1 MQNEDGTVVGER
13 VMSLNPMAEVAAW
26 ITYPRGGSTIRED
39 LDKPKIV
46 FGRASSCDVVLSLKG
61 VSRVHFQT
69 EYDGQSWNISD
80 LNSTNGTFVNQKII
94 TSRPL
99 KDGDR
104 ITLGPPGLVP
114 VVLVFHQPQPRSED
128 DHEPV
133 ADSIWNEDYESDPNS
148 SFIPQMPDEPANSR
162 GNSDSQAKAATPA
175 NEMGGVVLEGD
186 ENESAPN
193 IYAAIRYE
201 GWNRPAQASTT
212 KRMPPTDSSVQL
224 PPILGAMHGDS
235 EESLGSSIQKT
246 GDAALVIGL
255 ISQMGNAMLKADS
268 LDQMLR
274 TILNLAFEH
283 LPAER
288 GSVWVV
294 EPGQGISP
302 RIVRNDVDQP
312 NQPMSISRTI
322 VNEAI
327 RHKQAILVSDTVE
340 DSRFNQ
346 VRSIDEQSIRSAICA
361 PLYFDGQIQG
371 FIYVDSVH
379 QWIAFTERHLEFL
392 TTLAVFAA
400 VGTEKWRMQEEANRE
415 KERRERALLRVEA
428 LLDVATAL
436 SSELDTK
443 RLLEKIMVRARKL
456 LGADRCSVFLA
467 RHEEGVLLS
476 TVAEGMKTIRIR
488 MDQGLAGYVARS
500 GEVLN
505 IEDAYDDPRFNQA
518 VDQKSGYRTK
528 SVLCMPLRDKDG
540 KTIGVTQIINKHG
553 GPFTKQDEELLSA
566 FSAQAAVALQNS
578 ILFQETLEV
587 RNYLE
592 GILQSI
598 NQLVLT
604 LNAEGKLVRAN
615 RPVEPLL
622 GLTEKTMT
630 ETCYQEWFPGSNRTL
645 IENIERVYHDPKAIF
660 VADDDLRAGD
670 RTISFNYNIVPM
682 RDFEGKQDGVVVV
695 MEDITHQKRVMT
707 TLGRYMSPV
716 LAQKILDEGGDRLG
730 GIRQNVAVLF
740 SDIRGY
746 TAMTESMDAQHV
758 VELLNTYFSLMV
770 DAVFAENGLLDK
782 YIGDALMAV
791 FGVPF
796 PQEDDSIRAC
806 RAALLMRSA
815 LAEFN
820 EIQER
825 LGRKPVGIGIGIN
838 SGEVISG
845 NIGSERRLE
854 YTCIGDGVNL
864 ASRIEGV
871 SKRYGVTI
879 VMTEHTQREIGEEFL
894 TRELDLVRVMG
905 KQQPIRVFE
914 LIASAKE
921 EVDRNLLQSLPHY
934 NAGLEAYRKGQWSIA
949 CEHFQEAH
957 ALGKDNP
964 SWILLDRARRLMQTP
979 PAESWD
985 GVWDM
990 LEK

>member
-1 MQNEDGTVVGER
+1 
-13 VMSLNPMAEVAAW
+13 MSLNPMAEVAAF
-26 ITYPRGGSTIRED
+26 ITYPRAGKTIRAD
-39 LDKPKIV
+39 LDKPKV
-46 FGRASSCDVVLSLKG
+46 MFGRASSCDVVLSLKG
-61 VSRVHFQT
+61 VSRVHFQI
-69 EYDGQSWNISD
+69 EHNGRVWNITD
-80 LNSTNGTFVNQKII
+80 LNSTNGTFVNQKNI
-94 TSRPL
+94 TLQSL

-114 VVLVFHQPQPRSED
+114 VVLVFHQPQPRNQD
-128 DHEPV
+128 DLESV
-133 ADSIWNEDYESDPNS
+133 DDSIWNEGYDSESNS
-148 SFIPQMPDEPANSR
+148 EIIPQPIVDNGNATSRKVSAQTPPADIQVLDRVVFEEDDESSSPNIFASISFDDQSPNPHATRSHSDS
-162 GNSDSQAKAATPA
+162 GSLSTPILSGMQSDSQELP
-175 NEMGGVVLEGD
+175 G
-186 ENESAPN
+186 
-193 IYAAIRYE
+193 
-201 GWNRPAQASTT
+201 
-212 KRMPPTDSSVQL
+212 SSVL
-224 PPILGAMHGDS
+224 KS
-235 EESLGSSIQKT
+235 

-268 LDQMLR
+268 LDHMLQ
-274 TILNLAFEH
+274 TVLKLVFEH
-283 LPAER
+283 MPAER
-288 GSVWVV
+288 GSIWVV
-294 EPGQGISP
+294 EPGAGIAP
-302 RIVRNDVDQP
+302 RVVHGDPAQDS
-312 NQPMSISRTI
+312 QPMSISRTI

-327 RHKQAILVSDTVE
+327 RHKQAILVSDAVD
-340 DSRFNQ
+340 DSRFSQ
-346 VRSIDEQSIRSAICA
+346 VQSIGEQSIRSAICA
-361 PLYFDGQIQG
+361 PLYYDGKIQG

-379 QWIAFTERHLEFL
+379 PWVAFTERHLEFL
-392 TTLAVFAA
+392 STLAVFAA

-415 KERRERALLRVEA
+415 KERRERARLRVEA
-428 LLDVATAL
+428 LLDVASAL

-467 RHEEGVLLS
+467 CHDEGVLLS
-476 TVAEGMKTIRIR
+476 TVAEGVSTIRVR

-505 IEDAYDDPRFNQA
+505 IEDAYDDPRFNKE
-518 VDQKSGYRTK
+518 VDQRTGYRTK
-528 SVLCMPLRDKDG
+528 SMLCMPLSNKDG

-553 GPFTKQDEELLSA
+553 GPFTKEDEELLSA
-566 FSAQAAVALQNS
+566 FSAQAAIALQNS
-578 ILFQETLEV
+578 LLFQETLEV

-592 GILQSI
+592 CILQSI

-604 LNAEGKLVRAN
+604 LDTEGKLVRAN
-615 RPVEPLL
+615 RPVDPLL
-622 GLTEKTMT
+622 GLDEQTMK
-630 ETCYQEWFPGSNRTL
+630 EASYKNWFSGSNQRL
-645 IENIERVYHDPKAIF
+645 IENIERVYHDPKAIY
-660 VADDDLRAGD
+660 VADDDLLVGS
-670 RTISFNYNIVPM
+670 RTISFNYNIVPL

-716 LAQKILDEGGDRLG
+716 VAQRVLDEGGDRLG

-746 TAMTESMDAQHV
+746 TALTESMDAQNV
-758 VELLNTYFSLMV
+758 VELLNAYFSVMV

-782 YIGDALMAV
+782 YIGDAMMAV

-796 PQEDDSIRAC
+796 PQDDDSIRAC
-806 RAALLMRSA
+806 RAALRMRNA

-820 EIQER
+820 SLQER
-825 LGRKPVGIGIGIN
+825 QGRRPVGIGIGIN

-871 SKRYGVTI
+871 SKHYGVTI
-879 VMTEHTQREIGEEFL
+879 VMSEHTHKEIGDEFL
-894 TRELDLVRVMG
+894 TRELDLVRVLG
-905 KQQPIRVFE
+905 KQQPIRLFE
-914 LIASAKE
+914 LIAAADD
-921 EVDRNLLQSLPHY
+921 EVDPDLIRSLPHY
-934 NAGLEAYRKGQWSIA
+934 HAGLTAYRKAQWSIA

-964 SWILLDRARRLMQTP
+964 SWILLERSRRMMQTP
-979 PAESWD
+979 PAEHWD

-990 LEK
+990 IGK